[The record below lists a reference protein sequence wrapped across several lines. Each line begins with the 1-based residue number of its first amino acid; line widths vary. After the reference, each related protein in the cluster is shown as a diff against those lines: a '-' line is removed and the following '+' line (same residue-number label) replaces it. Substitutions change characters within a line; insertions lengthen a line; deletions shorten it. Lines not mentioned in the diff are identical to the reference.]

1 MHFIASFLISTIG
14 IKTWQWLILF
24 TNCQTLDPAN
34 TEMSKHLFQECIMLS
49 VVIREKAV
57 SFQFLVIYCHAIY
70 LIDFWKFLFS
80 SSSVMGKDEKIDILH
95 LLPYLYVT
103 LRYHGDQ
110 MSSCDM
116 SIKTLRYLSFC
127 HRWSGSAERGFSCY
141 LHIWCREALKSA
153 FLLQVFPDC

>member
-1 MHFIASFLISTIG
+1 MKLFSTDIVNQVINHWVIDSWELDFNKFVFSVYPWLMHFIASFLISTIG

-116 SIKTLRYLSFC
+116 SI
-127 HRWSGSAERGFSCY
+127 
-141 LHIWCREALKSA
+141 
-153 FLLQVFPDC
+153 